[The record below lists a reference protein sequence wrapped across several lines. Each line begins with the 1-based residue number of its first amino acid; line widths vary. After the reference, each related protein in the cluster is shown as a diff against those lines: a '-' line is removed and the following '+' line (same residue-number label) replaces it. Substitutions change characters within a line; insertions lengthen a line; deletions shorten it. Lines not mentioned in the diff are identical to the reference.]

1 MVIFQGTTRQHQD
14 STRNQV
20 TITIVSKPIK
30 SVRKTASKPPLT
42 LQAALRSK
50 DSTAVATLLLA
61 DLAAANALH
70 ESLLGIIAAQ
80 AKQIQ
85 GFRGLASLAIGQGPR

>member
-1 MVIFQGTTRQHQD
+1 MPTPT
-14 STRNQV
+14 
-20 TITIVSKPIK
+20 
-30 SVRKTASKPPLT
+30 KPPLT

-50 DSTAVATLLLA
+50 DAPAVASLFMA

-70 ESLLGIIAAQ
+70 ESLLEIIAAQ

-85 GFRGLASLAIGQGPR
+85 SLRGLASLAIGQGPR